1 MYNRKILGN
10 PLCTFGFVGLA
21 LTTATVEFKQDFFGA
36 PVLEFSR
43 LRDVKSTD
51 ELSLGKNDVDANS
64 FFYETTNDNDS
75 DARLHREDFETTYS

>member
-1 MYNRKILGN
+1 
-10 PLCTFGFVGLA
+10 
-21 LTTATVEFKQDFFGA
+21 
-36 PVLEFSR
+36 
-43 LRDVKSTD
+43 VKSTD